1 MSTVET
7 PSTVRAADAVAPQ
20 REQKKLAHP
29 ATEARALLQQLSEAF
44 SVFRECKPLALRV
57 DASIRERMPEIERKL
72 LRSALRM
79 HTASTRYL
87 KAVERSQERFNLEG
101 EVAGEVTAEQ
111 REHAAATLKE
121 RFAAQAKQHREKR
134 AAEEEKRAAEE
145 AEKRRGEK
153 LQQLVSKFGR

>member
-1 MSTVET
+1 MQATCAQGRCEHPRT
-7 PSTVRAADAVAPQ
+7 HAGNRTQALAFCVAH
-20 REQKKLAHP
+20 AHG
-29 ATEARALLQQLSEAF
+29 
-44 SVFRECKPLALRV
+44 V
-57 DASIRERMPEIERKL
+57 
-72 LRSALRM
+72 
-79 HTASTRYL
+79 TRYL
-87 KAVERSQERFNLEG
+87 KAVERSQERFNLDG

-111 REHAAATLKE
+111 REHAATTLKE